1 MLPATRNAGLSP
13 DLKGQTR
20 RKAGTQSHRSSDF
33 GPGDSGVARAKN
45 DGSPWFCRR
54 KAVFVHPRGADRL
67 PSRWPGASRCG
78 GIACRHDREEAGMTV
93 HRTASPLSMVLALT
107 LSIAACSSGSGG
119 APPADPASPPG
130 AGGSEQP
137 PPTAGPQV
145 VITSPDAAEIETTDD
160 AMDLSGSASSDAG
173 IAPVEWETDHGE
185 SGTATGTETWNI
197 EGVPIALGTTTITVT
212 VTDNAGATH
221 SDSLVVRRESEGT
234 GSATLSWEPP
244 TERADGTA
252 LTDLA
257 GY

>member
-1 MLPATRNAGLSP
+1 
-13 DLKGQTR
+13 
-20 RKAGTQSHRSSDF
+20 
-33 GPGDSGVARAKN
+33 
-45 DGSPWFCRR
+45 
-54 KAVFVHPRGADRL
+54 
-67 PSRWPGASRCG
+67 
-78 GIACRHDREEAGMTV
+78 MTV

-173 IAPVEWETDHGE
+173 IVSVEWETDHGE

-257 GY
+257 GYRIHYGRMSGVYDYEIDIATPGVTTYVVENLVPGDWYFAMIAYDTQGLESELSNEAHRAIQ